1 MKLFSFEDEMTQ
13 DIETAEGGDTVEA
26 AVNEAV
32 VEAEQEHPDEEI
44 VAVDNAIE
52 AGDDLEH
59 VEEFVEK
66 QEEQG
71 GMDEDTAE
79 AVKIA
84 VEAIA
89 RRVGYNPKNIYQ
101 LYATESFASSSSRK
115 VNTQLAMEG
124 IKDFLKNL
132 WEKIK
137 AFAMKIWD
145 KIKEF
150 WDKHFST
157 VGRLV
162 KKLEALGEKIA
173 ESSGNRKDTGG
184 KDIKAPSDIARAF
197 KTSGTLSISDV
208 REYMTDVKGF
218 VEGIKAQST
227 TGINTVLSKVDE
239 QIKEITDK
247 YEKVGTDSYGKSKEE
262 IREAFSKIDEEF
274 KSGEISKALNVN
286 AVKYVFGDNASFTG
300 GEEVVIPKVVG
311 GKKLVVEADETRI
324 TLTLQSIDESSDAS
338 LDMVIAS
345 KKDLADLNRDMT
357 KMLNTYLYL
366 KDNVNKVNDT
376 VNKFIKNADKKIK
389 EVSTA
394 FATFEVKAAK
404 GKKAE
409 SVVEGNIQAAME
421 KSLSKQLHTFSR
433 ISNFY
438 ANVFRM
444 AKTIVISTVQA
455 GVRYITFTLKQY
467 KSAE

>member
-1 MKLFSFEDEMTQ
+1 MKLFSFEDEMSH
-13 DIETAEGGDTVEA
+13 DIEAGEGGDTVEA

-44 VAVDNAIE
+44 AAVDSAIE
-52 AGDDLEH
+52 AGGDLEQ

-137 AFAMKIWD
+137 AFVMKIWG
-145 KIKEF
+145 KLKEF

-162 KKLEALGEKIA
+162 KKLEALSERIA
-173 ESSGNRKDTGG
+173 DSSGTRKDTGG
-184 KDIKAPSDIARAF
+184 KDIKAPADIARAF
-197 KTSGTLSISDV
+197 RTTSTLSVADVKEYVKEAGDFVTGIKEQINGSVTTYLSKADDRIKKIRNSYDFGSNLKDVDKETAKNKV
-208 REYMTDVKGF
+208 RE
-218 VEGIKAQST
+218 VEESYNSGEFSKELNAEIVS
-227 TGINTVLSKVDE
+227 TVLKGVKVSQSDAG
-239 QIKEITDK
+239 T
-247 YEKVGTDSYGKSKEE
+247 EKVVMS
-262 IREAFSKIDEEF
+262 
-274 KSGEISKALNVN
+274 
-286 AVKYVFGDNASFTG
+286 
-300 GEEVVIPKVVG
+300 KVVG
-311 GKKLVVEADETRI
+311 GKKLVVEFDEYRI
-324 TLTLQSIDESSDAS
+324 NLTLTAGDDSYDSS

-357 KMLNTYLYL
+357 KMLNNYLYL
-366 KDNVNKVNDT
+366 KDNVNKVNDA
-376 VNKFIKNADKKIK
+376 VNKFIKQADKLVSENASFAANYPDKSQNSVNDSIK
-389 EVSTA
+389 T
-394 FATFEVKAAK
+394 
-404 GKKAE
+404 
-409 SVVEGNIQAAME
+409 AME
-421 KSLSKQLHTFSR
+421 KSLSKQIHIFSR
-433 ISNFY
+433 VSTFY

-444 AKTIVISTVQA
+444 AKTITISTVQA

>member
-13 DIETAEGGDTVEA
+13 DVQPAGDEVSSVEA
-26 AVNEAV
+26 TVNEAA

-44 VAVDNAIE
+44 VAVDSAIE

-124 IKDFLKNL
+124 VKDFLKNL

-137 AFAMKIWD
+137 AFVVKIWG

-157 VGRLV
+157 VGRLI
-162 KKLEALGEKIA
+162 KKLEALGEKIS
-173 ESSGNRKDTGG
+173 ESSGTRKDTGG
-184 KDIKAPSDIARAF
+184 KDIKAPADIARAF
-197 KTSGTLSISDV
+197 RTTSTLSIA
-208 REYMTDVKGF
+208 DVKEYVTEARVF
-218 VEGIKAQST
+218 AEGLKAKVAGGVQ
-227 TGINTVLSKVDE
+227 NTLNEAQGNLNK
-239 QIKEITDK
+239 ITSELAK
-247 YEKVGTDSYGKSKEE
+247 AEKLSKEE
-262 IREAFSKIDEEF
+262 AEQFAKELQESFEADDHAKEY
-274 KSGEISKALNVN
+274 NVM
-286 AVKYVFGDNASFTG
+286 AVKQILDVQGFD
-300 GEEVVIPKVVG
+300 GEEKVVLSKVVG
-311 GKKLVVEADETRI
+311 GKKLVVEADESRA
-324 TLTLQSIDESSDAS
+324 SIALISSDDATDAN
-338 LDMVIAS
+338 LDMVVAS
-345 KKDLADLNRDMT
+345 KKDLADLNRDMI
-357 KMLNTYLYL
+357 KMLNAYIYM
-366 KDNVNKVNDT
+366 KDNANKVNEA
-376 VNKFIKNADKKIK
+376 VNKFIKNTDKVVTEATNKAFGENNK
-389 EVSTA
+389 AKATA
-394 FATFEVKAAK
+394 
-404 GKKAE
+404 
-409 SVVEGNIQAAME
+409 E
-421 KSLSKQLHTFSR
+421 KVLSKQIYNFSR
-433 ISNFY
+433 VSAFF
-438 ANVFRM
+438 ANVFKM
-444 AKTIVISTVQA
+444 TKTIVISTTQA

-467 KSAE
+467 KAAE

>member
-13 DIETAEGGDTVEA
+13 DVEIAEDPSSSVEA

-44 VAVDNAIE
+44 VAVDSAIE
-52 AGDDLEH
+52 AGGDLEK

-89 RRVGYNPKNIYQ
+89 HRVGYNPKNIYQ
-101 LYATESFASSSSRK
+101 LYATESFASSSSRR

-137 AFAMKIWD
+137 AFVMKIWG
-145 KIKEF
+145 KLKEF

-157 VGRLV
+157 VGRLI
-162 KKLEALGEKIA
+162 KKLEALSDKIA
-173 ESSGNRKDTGG
+173 DSSGVRKDTGG
-184 KDIKAPSDIARAF
+184 KDIKAPADIARAF
-197 KTSGTLSISDV
+197 KTTSTLSIADV
-208 REYMTDVKGF
+208 KEYVTEAKGF
-218 VEGIKAQST
+218 VDGVKEQVNGSINTFLSDTNNRMTEITNKYDFGSDIGKVDKETAQNKVREIDESYNSGEDSKEHNAKVINNVLKNMKLT
-227 TGINTVLSKVDE
+227 TTDAGKEHTVLS
-239 QIKEITDK
+239 
-247 YEKVGTDSYGKSKEE
+247 
-262 IREAFSKIDEEF
+262 
-274 KSGEISKALNVN
+274 
-286 AVKYVFGDNASFTG
+286 
-300 GEEVVIPKVVG
+300 KVVG
-311 GKKLVVEADETRI
+311 GKKLVVEFDEYRI
-324 TLTLQSIDESSDAS
+324 SLNLTAGDDSYDSS

-345 KKDLADLNRDMT
+345 KKDLADLNRDMI

-366 KDNVNKVNDT
+366 KDNVNKVNDS
-376 VNKFIKNADKKIK
+376 VNKFIKNADKLIS
-389 EVSTA
+389 E
-394 FATFEVKAAK
+394 KAAD
-404 GKKAE
+404 KAKYT
-409 SVVEGNIQAAME
+409 EGNDQKVNADIKNAME
-421 KSLSKQLHTFSR
+421 KSLSKQVHLFSR
-433 ISNFY
+433 VSTFY

-444 AKTIVISTVQA
+444 TKMIVISTIQA

-467 KSAE
+467 KLVE

>member
-1 MKLFSFEDEMTQ
+1 MKLFSFEDEMSH
-13 DIETAEGGDTVEA
+13 DIEAGEGGDTVEA

-44 VAVDNAIE
+44 AAVDSAIE

-137 AFAMKIWD
+137 AFVMKIWG
-145 KIKEF
+145 KLKEF

-162 KKLEALGEKIA
+162 KKLEALGEKISD
-173 ESSGNRKDTGG
+173 SSGTRKDTGG

-197 KTSGTLSISDV
+197 RTTSTLSIA
-208 REYMTDVKGF
+208 DVKEYVKEAADF
-218 VEGIKAQST
+218 VTGIKEQVNGSVTTYLSKADERIKAIKTKYDFGKGLGNVDKETAQNKAREIDESFSS
-227 TGINTVLSKVDE
+227 GENSKEHNAEIISTVLKGVSVSKSDAG
-239 QIKEITDK
+239 T
-247 YEKVGTDSYGKSKEE
+247 EKV
-262 IREAFSKIDEEF
+262 
-274 KSGEISKALNVN
+274 VM
-286 AVKYVFGDNASFTG
+286 
-300 GEEVVIPKVVG
+300 PKVVG
-311 GKKLVVEADETRI
+311 GKKLVVEFDEYRI
-324 TLTLQSIDESSDAS
+324 NLTLTAGDDSYDSS

-345 KKDLADLNRDMT
+345 KKDLADLNREMT

-366 KDNVNKVNDT
+366 KDNVNKVNDA
-376 VNKFIKNADKKIK
+376 VNKFIKNADKLVSETAAETAKYKEKGQSKVNDSIK
-389 EVSTA
+389 T
-394 FATFEVKAAK
+394 
-404 GKKAE
+404 
-409 SVVEGNIQAAME
+409 AME
-421 KSLSKQLHTFSR
+421 KSLSKQIHIFSR
-433 ISNFY
+433 VSAFY

-444 AKTIVISTVQA
+444 AKTITISTLQA

>member
-1 MKLFSFEDEMTQ
+1 MKLFSFEDEMSH
-13 DIETAEGGDTVEA
+13 DIEAGEGSDSVEA

-32 VEAEQEHPDEEI
+32 VEAETEHPDEEI

-59 VEEFVEK
+59 VEEFVED
-66 QEEQG
+66 QEEKG

-137 AFAMKIWD
+137 AFVMKIWG
-145 KIKEF
+145 KLKEF

-173 ESSGNRKDTGG
+173 DSSGTRKDTGG

-197 KTSGTLSISDV
+197 RTTSTLSAG
-208 REYMTDVKGF
+208 DVKEYVKEAGDF
-218 VEGIKAQST
+218 VTNIKT
-227 TGINTVLSKVDE
+227 RVTGSLDKILTKIDGRMSNIATSYNSIVNSNTLNTKE
-239 QIKEITDK
+239 QIQSEFSRIDEE
-247 YEKVGTDSYGKSKEE
+247 YRSGDKSKENN
-262 IREAFSKIDEEF
+262 IQ
-274 KSGEISKALNVN
+274 
-286 AVKYVFGDNASFTG
+286 
-300 GEEVVIPKVVG
+300 VVEDVLGKQITAGTEHTVLGKVVG
-311 GKKLVVEADETRI
+311 GKKLVVEVDESRI
-324 TLTLQSIDESSDAS
+324 NLTLTAGDDSYDSS

-357 KMLNTYLYL
+357 KMLNNYLYL
-366 KDNVNKVNDT
+366 KDNVNKVNDLM
-376 VNKFIKNADKKIK
+376 NKFIKDADKQ
-389 EVSTA
+389 
-394 FATFEVKAAK
+394 VKTL
-404 GKKAE
+404 AE
-409 SVVEGNIQAAME
+409 TSGGSARGNEERRNMVKTAME
-421 KSLSKQLHTFSR
+421 KSLSKQVHIFSR
-433 ISNFY
+433 VSTFY

-444 AKTIVISTVQA
+444 AKTITISTVQA

>member
-1 MKLFSFEDEMTQ
+1 MKLFSFEDEMSH
-13 DIETAEGGDTVEA
+13 DIEAGEGGDSVEA
-26 AVNEAV
+26 SVNEV
-32 VEAEQEHPDEEI
+32 VAEAETEHPDEEI
-44 VAVDNAIE
+44 TAVDNAIE

-59 VEEFVEK
+59 VEEFVEG
-66 QEEQG
+66 QEEKG

-101 LYATESFASSSSRK
+101 LYATESFASSSSRR

-137 AFAMKIWD
+137 AFVMKIWG
-145 KIKEF
+145 KLKEF

-162 KKLEALGEKIA
+162 KKLEALSEKIA
-173 ESSGNRKDTGG
+173 DSSGTRKDTGG
-184 KDIKAPSDIARAF
+184 KDIKAPADIARAF
-197 KTSGTLSISDV
+197 RTTSTLSV
-208 REYMTDVKGF
+208 GDVKEYVDAAGGF
-218 VEGIKAQST
+218 ATKIKGRVTSSLGNILGEVTNKMNTIVNEYNKITTTSNSSKEQIQSEFSRIDEEYRTGEHSKTFNLEVAKTVLDETSIKA
-227 TGINTVLSKVDE
+227 GEENTVL
-239 QIKEITDK
+239 
-247 YEKVGTDSYGKSKEE
+247 
-262 IREAFSKIDEEF
+262 A
-274 KSGEISKALNVN
+274 
-286 AVKYVFGDNASFTG
+286 
-300 GEEVVIPKVVG
+300 KVVG
-311 GKKLVVEADETRI
+311 GKKLVVEVDESRI
-324 TLTLQSIDESSDAS
+324 NLTLTAGDDSYDSS

-345 KKDLADLNRDMT
+345 KKDLADLNREMT

-366 KDNVNKVNDT
+366 KDNVNKVNDLM
-376 VNKFIKNADKKIK
+376 NKFIKDADKK
-389 EVSTA
+389 
-394 FATFEVKAAK
+394 VKTL
-404 GKKAE
+404 AE
-409 SVVEGNIQAAME
+409 TNSQNKPEPFKTAME
-421 KSLSKQLHTFSR
+421 KSLSKQVHLFSR

-444 AKTIVISTVQA
+444 AKTIVISTLQA

>member
-1 MKLFSFEDEMTQ
+1 MKLFSFEDEMSH
-13 DIETAEGGDTVEA
+13 DIEAGEGGDTVEA

-101 LYATESFASSSSRK
+101 LYATESFASSSSRR

-137 AFAMKIWD
+137 AFAMKIWG
-145 KIKEF
+145 KLKEF

-162 KKLEALGEKIA
+162 KKLEALSERIA
-173 ESSGNRKDTGG
+173 DSSGTRKDTGG

-197 KTSGTLSISDV
+197 RTTSTLSV
-208 REYMTDVKGF
+208 ADVKEYVKEAGDF
-218 VEGIKAQST
+218 VTKIKGRVTSSL
-227 TGINTVLSKVDE
+227 GNVLSKVDSE
-239 QIKEITDK
+239 MANIVVKYDSVVSSDTHKTKDEIQS
-247 YEKVGTDSYGKSKEE
+247 ELN
-262 IREAFSKIDEEF
+262 KIDEEF
-274 KSGEISKALNVN
+274 RNGNISKETNV
-286 AVKYVFGDNASFTG
+286 
-300 GEEVVIPKVVG
+300 EVAKTVLEVSSITADKENVIIPKVVG
-311 GKKLVVEADETRI
+311 GKKLVVEVDETRI
-324 TLTLQSIDESSDAS
+324 NLTLTSGDEASDAS

-357 KMLNTYLYL
+357 KMLNNYLYL
-366 KDNVNKVNDT
+366 KDNVNKVNDLM
-376 VNKFIKNADKKIK
+376 NKFIKDADKKVKDVATVIGK
-389 EVSTA
+389 TA
-394 FATFEVKAAK
+394 A
-404 GKKAE
+404 GSDDRKKLVIA
-409 SVVEGNIQAAME
+409 GLE
-421 KSLSKQLHTFSR
+421 KSLSKHIHIFSR
-433 ISNFY
+433 VSNFY

-444 AKTIVISTVQA
+444 TKTIVISTVQA